1 MFLRLSDSRVA
12 IIPSVV
18 GSLPRYSAFS
28 PTSFKALTGLGPRQI
43 FRTVESL
50 HMKSFYN
57 LFRSATATK
66 RRNPSPVRIIKY
78 RGGLLMNAFNQQ
90 IIES

>member
-28 PTSFKALTGLGPRQI
+28 PTSFKALTASLKKFIIFAMVHVDEAINFDFDSITLLKDGLRQTI
-43 FRTVESL
+43 TSIQ
-50 HMKSFYN
+50 Y
-57 LFRSATATK
+57 
-66 RRNPSPVRIIKY
+66 
-78 RGGLLMNAFNQQ
+78 
-90 IIES
+90 